1 MKKLTL
7 LFSMLL
13 IFAGLINAQDQS
25 SVKFSGLM
33 FGDYFYNAAQNNGAN
48 RDLNGFQFRRIY
60 ITTDYKIDLTFS
72 SRFRLESDQSSNSN
86 TAGGKLG
93 VMVKDAYLQWNNIFS
108 GSNLIFGLSP
118 TPAFDVSEGAWGHR
132 YLEKTIMDL
141 NGIVSSRDLGVDLKG
156 KFDDGGTVK
165 YWVKIG
171 NNSSN
176 GPETDKYKRFY
187 GLLEFDPSAN
197 LLFTIYGDY
206 ASAAKK
212 LDPSNG
218 AFDNNSAFVGALF
231 LNYREAGSFSI
242 GAEGFLRSVPNNYS
256 PNKTTALSTQTS
268 DGISL
273 WGYVNFSE
281 NCQLVVRYDG
291 YDPNTNANVTND
303 AKSLILAGLQFN
315 ASKHIEI
322 TPNIEITHYQAAPT
336 AGGSA
341 SDVVPRVTFYWVF

>member
-60 ITTDYKIDLTFS
+60 ITTDYKINSTFS

-141 NGIVSSRDLGVDLKG
+141 NGIVSSHDLGVDLK
-156 KFDDGGTVK
+156 
-165 YWVKIG
+165 
-171 NNSSN
+171 
-176 GPETDKYKRFY
+176 E
-187 GLLEFDPSAN
+187 N
-197 LLFTIYGDY
+197 LMM
-206 ASAAKK
+206 
-212 LDPSNG
+212 
-218 AFDNNSAFVGALF
+218 VE
-231 LNYREAGSFSI
+231 R
-242 GAEGFLRSVPNNYS
+242 
-256 PNKTTALSTQTS
+256 
-268 DGISL
+268 
-273 WGYVNFSE
+273 
-281 NCQLVVRYDG
+281 
-291 YDPNTNANVTND
+291 
-303 AKSLILAGLQFN
+303 
-315 ASKHIEI
+315 
-322 TPNIEITHYQAAPT
+322 
-336 AGGSA
+336 
-341 SDVVPRVTFYWVF
+341 